1 MLVRRP
7 KGLPRTEN
15 TCSGE
20 SRLTRK
26 LRVLVLID
34 RPITTGGG
42 ERMASVIAARLDP
55 VRFERVL
62 CSTRSNPVETFE
74 AELQERGVR
83 VVVLER
89 GSKLALWAWWPLVAL
104 LRRERIDVIHAHKFG
119 SNLWGSILGRLA
131 RVPVVIAHEH
141 SWSYEGQPLR
151 RFLDRHIIARGAD
164 VIVAVSREDRRR
176 MIELEKIDP
185 TMVRFIPNG
194 IAPLEQRGH
203 DVRAELGIRPGVPVL
218 AAVGQL
224 RPEKALEVLIDAARH
239 LLLRFPELKVLIV
252 GHGPEEEALQQLVA
266 QASLEATVI
275 FLGRRR
281 DVPDVLAAIDV
292 AVCCSD
298 FEGSPLSVM
307 EYMAA
312 GKPVVATR
320 VGGIPD
326 LIDHGVHGLLVSPRR
341 PEELADALADLLNDH
356 DLRTEMGERG
366 RLRQQREFSL
376 DALVRSIEDLYED
389 LFQRTGRAKS
399 EGWAPLPRPD

>member
-1 MLVRRP
+1 M
-7 KGLPRTEN
+7 
-15 TCSGE
+15 
-20 SRLTRK
+20 
-26 LRVLVLID
+26 LVLID

-42 ERMASVIAARLDP
+42 ERMASVITARLDAG
-55 VRFERVL
+55 RFERVL
-62 CSTRSNPVETFE
+62 CSTRSNPAETFE
-74 AELQERGVR
+74 AELEERGVR
-83 VVVLER
+83 VVVLDR
-89 GSKLALWAWWPLVAL
+89 RSKLALWAWWPLVAL

-141 SWSYEGQPLR
+141 SWSYEGQLLR
-151 RFLDRHIIARGAD
+151 RLLDRHIIARGAD

-185 TMVRFIPNG
+185 KTIQFIPNG
-194 IAPLEQRGH
+194 IAPLESRGH
-203 DVRAELGIRPGVPVL
+203 DVRAELGINPDVPVL
-218 AAVGQL
+218 ATVGQL

-239 LLLRFPELKVLIV
+239 LLPRFPELKVLIV
-252 GHGPEEEALQQLVA
+252 GHGPEEEALRNLVA
-266 QASLEATVI
+266 QASLETTVI
-275 FLGRRR
+275 FLGRRA

-326 LIDHGVHGLLVSPRR
+326 LVDHGVHGLLVSPRR
-341 PEELADALADLLNDH
+341 PEELADALSELLRDH
-356 DLRTEMGERG
+356 DLRTKMGERG

-376 DALVRSIEDLYED
+376 DVLVRSIEDLYEE
-389 LFQRTGRAKS
+389 LFQQTGRAKS
-399 EGWAPLPRPD
+399 EAWAPFPRSD